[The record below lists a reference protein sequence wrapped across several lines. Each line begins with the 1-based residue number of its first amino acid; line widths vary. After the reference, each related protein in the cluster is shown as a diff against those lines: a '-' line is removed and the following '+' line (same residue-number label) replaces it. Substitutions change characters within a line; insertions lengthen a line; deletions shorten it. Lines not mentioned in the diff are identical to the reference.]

1 MQGGAHRR
9 DPAPQELLRDRALFW
24 REAFEHGVAVGVAR
38 AEALLTLAV
47 SWSSLLALTAF
58 EVAAGGSLA
67 LAAAV
72 RLALARPSGPSSSWP
87 RRRSRRAGW
96 TVWAALTVRSGGG
109 LGLASSSFTIAGS
122 SRPAVAIRLC
132 MWGTARPRALGRAPS
147 VWAGLVA
154 ATAVTRSVRCRP
166 APPSRELRGNAGGRR
181 PVDQLDPVGVRA
193 LGRPRWL
200 DRHHRDP
207 VDTELRLRPHDIAG
221 LGGVVKQRSVER
233 SSGV

>member
-1 MQGGAHRR
+1 M
-9 DPAPQELLRDRALFW
+9 
-24 REAFEHGVAVGVAR
+24 
-38 AEALLTLAV
+38 TLALG
-47 SWSSLLALTAF
+47 WSSLLGALTAL
-58 EVAAGGSLA
+58 EVAVGSSLA
-67 LAAAV
+67 LAAAL

-87 RRRSRRAGW
+87 RRRSRLAGRP
-96 TVWAALTVRSGGG
+96 VCAALTVGSGGG
-109 LGLASSSFTIAGS
+109 LGLASASFTIAGS
-122 SRPAVAIRLC
+122 PRPAVAVRLC
-132 MWGTARPRALGRAPS
+132 VWGTARPRALGRAPS
-147 VWAGLVA
+147 AWAGLVA
-154 ATAVTRSVRCRP
+154 ATAVASSVRCLP
-166 APPSRELRGNAGGRR
+166 ATPTRELRGNAGGRR

>member
-1 MQGGAHRR
+1 M
-9 DPAPQELLRDRALFW
+9 
-24 REAFEHGVAVGVAR
+24 GVAR

-87 RRRSRRAGW
+87 RRRSRRAGR

-122 SRPAVAIRLC
+122 PRPAVAIRLC

-154 ATAVTRSVRCRP
+154 ATAV
-166 APPSRELRGNAGGRR
+166 APPSGAGRPRPPASCVVTPAAGGRSISWIR
-181 PVDQLDPVGVRA
+181 LGSAPSGGRGGSTDTTVIPSIPNSASA
-193 LGRPRWL
+193 LTTSPAL
-200 DRHHRDP
+200 
-207 VDTELRLRPHDIAG
+207 AA
-221 LGGVVKQRSVER
+221 S
-233 SSGV
+233 